1 MWKPVKAG
9 VPQGTKLG
17 PWLFLVMINDL
28 MISDDQFMGDM
39 IKYADDT
46 NIWEYLSCQDSTD
59 SIQEVTNSVVDWSV
73 CNKFELN
80 PKKCKKM
87 VINFQQN
94 RPDFAPILIQGQTTV
109 RVEKAIILGMSI
121 TQDLKWNE
129 HVNKITKKA
138 AKRLYLL
145 KQLKRSGLDSKD
157 LQCFFIASIRS
168 SNMLARFSI
177 MAYLSIY
184 RT

>member
-1 MWKPVKAG
+1 
-9 VPQGTKLG
+9 
-17 PWLFLVMINDL
+17 
-28 MISDDQFMGDM
+28 
-39 IKYADDT
+39 
-46 NIWEYLSCQDSTD
+46 
-59 SIQEVTNSVVDWSV
+59 
-73 CNKFELN
+73 
-80 PKKCKKM
+80 M

-129 HVNKITKKA
+129 HVNNITKKA

-157 LQCFFIASIRS
+157 LKCFLLHPSERS
-168 SNMLARFSI
+168 SNMLARSSI